1 MIIGATL
8 LFSKFINELVIRQLD
23 ILLLIK
29 LFISLTKTKNQLK
42 ASNNRTRILLIIN
55 LFSYYLTELKTYT
68 TSKKIKRPTQ

>member
-42 ASNNRTRILLIIN
+42 ASNNRTHILLIIN